1 MAEKTSTQTKITGAA
16 LYAMGDVGP
25 CELIDGE
32 IVPTSPTGGRHAAI
46 ESYLAAQL
54 TLFIQKQR
62 LGWVMTGE
70 VGIYTA
76 HNPDRIRAA
85 DVAVFTRAQLSA
97 GPPDGFI
104 DAAPEL
110 VVEIV
115 SPSDRWSAVQAKV
128 EEYLDISAQQ
138 VWVIDPERQ
147 TVAVYDI
154 SGEVQTLGANAVL
167 NGAGKLQGFSLSLE
181 DLFSL

>member
-1 MAEKTSTQTKITGAA
+1 
-16 LYAMGDVGP
+16 MGDVGP

-32 IVPTSPTGGRHAAI
+32 IVPKGPTGGRHAAI

-54 TLFIQKQR
+54 TLFVQKQR
-62 LGWVMTGE
+62 LGWVLTGK

-85 DVAVFTRAQLSA
+85 DVAIFTRAQLA
-97 GPPDGFI
+97 EGPPDGFI

-115 SPSDRWSAVQAKV
+115 SPSDRWAAVQAKV
-128 EEYLDISAQQ
+128 EEYVDSSAQQ
-138 VWVIDPERQ
+138 VWVIDPARQ

-154 SGEVQTLGANAVL
+154 SGEVQTFGAEALL
-167 NGAGKLQGFSLSLE
+167 NGAGKLQGFALPLK